1 MSRAR
6 ARPRNVFGSLVA
18 VYFFISGII
27 LIKSSATMMGELLAE
42 KVVLL
47 IRDTTS
53 GVFAGWI
60 ATALLHSSGAFDSIV
75 VAFTSSGVMP
85 LSFAVATLIGAEI
98 GTTVTPFL
106 ISALGH
112 LRKETRLTA
121 SFNVTMSHVLY
132 NLFTLLLFYPA
143 ELFFGVFTKIAWKGS
158 FLFVRATW
166 LKSIPDLLDIITPW
180 VDPLLTLI
188 PAWMGLLVGGGM
200 LIAALMG
207 IERYMTEIF
216 SMPRSWN
223 LIRATFT
230 KPFRAFF
237 AGFIFT
243 ILVPSTT
250 VMVSLL
256 VPLAGSGVLLAD
268 YYILPY
274 ILGANIGTVFDV
286 MIAALATGDPISL
299 GVWLVHLSINLI
311 GAIIFFPLLK
321 PFSRL
326 VRWVAGKVATSPRL
340 TLIIAIVFH
349 ALPVVIMLSYLI
361 RI

>member
-1 MSRAR
+1 MSAKY
-6 ARPRNVFGSLVA
+6 RNAVGSLIA
-18 VYFFISGII
+18 IYIFLSGIV
-27 LIKSSATMMGELLAE
+27 LIKSSAVILGESLAE
-42 KVVLL
+42 KIVLI

-75 VAFTSSGVMP
+75 VAFTSSGAMP
-85 LSFAVATLIGAEI
+85 LSLAVAAIIGAEI

-106 ISALGH
+106 VSVLGH
-112 LRKETRLTA
+112 LRGRNRLTA

-132 NLFTLLLFYPA
+132 NLFTLLIFYPA
-143 ELFFGVFTKIAWKGS
+143 ELFFGIFTKIARQGS
-158 FLFVRATW
+158 TIFVRAAW
-166 LKSIPDLLDIITPW
+166 LKAIPDILDVVTPW
-180 VDPLLTLI
+180 VDPLI
-188 PAWMGLLVGGGM
+188 HIISAWPGILLGGAM
-200 LIAALMG
+200 LVIALMG
-207 IERYMTEIF
+207 LEKYMTAIF

-230 KPFRAFF
+230 KPFRAFV
-237 AGFIFT
+237 AGFLFT
-243 ILVPSTT
+243 LVVPSTT

-256 VPLAGSGVLLAD
+256 VPLAGSGVILAD

-299 GVWLVHLSINLI
+299 GVWLVHLTINVVGALI
-311 GAIIFFPLLK
+311 FIPLLK

-326 VRWVAGKVATSPRL
+326 VRWTAQKIASSKKVT
-340 TLIIAIVFH
+340 IIVTIVFH
-349 ALPVVIMLSYLI
+349 AVPILVLLWYLM
-361 RI
+361 